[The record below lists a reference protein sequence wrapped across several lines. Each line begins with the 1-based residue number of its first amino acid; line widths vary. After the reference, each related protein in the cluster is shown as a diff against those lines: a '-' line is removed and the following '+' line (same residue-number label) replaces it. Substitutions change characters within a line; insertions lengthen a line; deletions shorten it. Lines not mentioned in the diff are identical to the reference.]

1 VLVDVRNPPW
11 HNRFVADHDA
21 EREYDGL
28 EQQVEATLWDV
39 ADEGDLGQQTAR
51 FHQDRAREFLGSTP
65 YESRQ
70 PCPKC
75 GGVDGL
81 LAEVGGQNI
90 VRCRSCRTY
99 IYAAPKHETGQRPRT
114 VATARKDIKPGQQ
127 ARIFERDGAA
137 CVLCHRTEQLTM
149 GHVLSI
155 KEAQELGEV
164 GPFLNSDENL
174 LTMCEACNLGL
185 GGRSLLP
192 RAYGL
197 IMLRLLQ
204 ATTLP
209 RNRSD
214 LPVIPTHG
222 EVAVHEGIHTS

>member
-1 VLVDVRNPPW
+1 MAS
-11 HNRFVADHDA
+11 HEA
-21 EREYDGL
+21 EQASDRL
-28 EQQVEATLWDV
+28 EQRIEATLWDV
-39 ADEGDLGQQTAR
+39 ADDGDLEHQTAR
-51 FHQDRAREFLGSTP
+51 FHQDRARELLGSKP

-81 LAEVGGQNI
+81 LTEVAGQNV

-99 IYAAPKHETGQRPRT
+99 IYSAPKHETGQRPRT
-114 VATARKDIKPGQQ
+114 VTTARKDIKPAQQ
-127 ARIFERDGAA
+127 ARILERDGAA

-149 GHVLSI
+149 GHALSI

-174 LTMCEACNLGL
+174 LTMCEACNIGL

-192 RAYGL
+192 RAYAL
-197 IMLRLLQ
+197 IMLRLLK
-204 ATTLP
+204 ATTLQ
-209 RNRSD
+209 RNPSE
-214 LPVIPTHG
+214 PSGTPTING
-222 EVAVHEGIHTS
+222 DIAVREGIHTF